1 MKYKFNT
8 ITLHLIFLLLS
19 FSYIFSIP
27 QCELKLTCKKECI
40 SNLVK
45 LIDGKTG
52 SENTISLVVDTT
64 QTIQD
69 PNDSAKYYT
78 QYTTYN
84 PKTFD
89 CQPGDKIVFNI
100 NPKDPT
106 DINTDEFKVG
116 FISVLT
122 ITGSD
127 GNNKIYNFYDSLN
140 EVLSCIQSCSLSTND
155 KLVFNSESTEHKI
168 LGNSNYYPIKVTISI
183 PYKIKAIQEPQPI
196 NNANTPQNFY
206 FQNYIEPEISGTDL
220 SRIQVKMDEIA
231 NNDCFNLY
239 KNDNQNDILSV
250 GNFIFLTDKITFSH
264 KNDNYGLFELKY
276 KVKVMSEELTERHSI
291 KFNVCYKFC
300 HTCNTYNSI
309 NTPEKKCTSCITG
322 SSYFIEDQ
330 ENDRCFSL
338 AEISNNFQNYY
349 EDTSVTP
356 IYKKCANFCL
366 TCQSFSD
373 NCLSCVKTFYKV
385 EGLSDGNPSKCF
397 SPEEFNTQENYYLPT
412 PNGDKYFRCQSPCK
426 SCRLNENNCFSCVDG
441 TFFYSNDINK
451 CQSEIS
457 NPSFFKIEDTFLEK
471 DKSCNS
477 IISDNNKK
485 KCATCSS
492 GPINY
497 YKYENDENFCYLSQE
512 IFSKFGI
519 NNFLDTNDG
528 IYKICNEGCLLCS
541 GSNNNCLKC
550 KNRYYFI
557 ESSSFSDSQCRTKS
571 QIDELSGHYYLPKES
586 DIYYQCDANC
596 ICSLKKDN
604 CTSCDNGY
612 KLIDNEH
619 KCINTELPGYYLY
632 QNSIYKKC
640 HNSCLTCNGEGPDKC
655 LSCSKPY
662 YLIDLHNGIQRCIT
676 QIEKKENQIYNNYYL
691 KEDNGNYYYKNCD
704 TSCASCDDINPGNMC
719 IKCNSRYSFY
729 EDGGQ
734 ICFEIITFFD
744 SSLLNGNNPENYYYN
759 TKLKEFRLCH
769 NSCQSCKDGEVYN
782 NCYQCSTG
790 YAFIDDPSTGKCVLE
805 TLFSSKNY
813 YKVENVIT
821 KLRDE
826 TSIQVKVY
834 KKCPENCEKCIS
846 YQDNPLKCEI
856 CNNDRGYYKHTNT
869 IDDSQ
874 QEECY
879 DNFLVEHKF
888 FNGNGYSLSIS
899 ECLIST
905 FETEEKKSCIKCHN
919 KLGYYSLENAPETC
933 QNIIPIDHYIS
944 SDNIIKK
951 CPYECAACSE
961 GPTSEST
968 NCDVC
973 KEEFSPSISNP
984 KNCIFKCDYYVYK
997 FYDNKYCT
1005 GEKECP
1011 DLAKFLYKE
1020 NSTCVNKCEKVSYY
1034 GICLDECPPKTYKS
1048 GNECKDYANTCTLSK
1063 FEEIREHLI
1072 DLKNDNAPIL
1082 KKVKKYKKY
1091 FYDTPYHIDMYTHY
1105 LNEYVMLIYQKS
1117 DCINQLLPDLISVD
1131 FTPCFYPERNY
1142 ISVLFLVPRDNKY
1155 SKIYYQLYEIDNSG
1169 NLIDINTNFA
1179 CSNQIKVQIPAT
1191 QAKFGY
1197 DKYQRLYNEGI
1208 RLDNYLE
1215 NFFYDMCFQNYEDG
1229 KDIIIKQRR
1238 REYYQDPCK
1247 VCLDNCTFD
1256 IPPNN
1261 YERALCLCSY
1271 KNNFLE
1277 ELYQEY
1283 VDLNKYCVMSEEFYK
1298 TEIYIFEHFKCFKY
1312 NFENGN
1318 IFENMGNYM
1327 MIVFIILEIISVVI
1341 YLVFGI
1347 DSIKIYI
1354 IDFIKRNPPKK
1365 IKISTGS
1372 EDELNNENNNIDIKS
1387 NSNNTSS
1394 NNKKHKKRSQIISNN
1409 YIGNEQRTLNSNNKK
1424 LKRWEQPDLLIGRS
1438 NNLGNSEFKDKYI
1451 KIYERYT
1458 KKETENNNKN
1468 DNLKESPEN
1477 KNNSVLFKSTIKLKT
1492 QPNDKNNDFKKH
1504 SHVFTNYELNSM
1516 ELYDALIKDKRDFC
1530 YFYKLQMKSK
1540 QEFYRAFCINEPLY
1554 PISIKIFVYI
1564 FNLSLNLN
1572 FNALLY
1578 TEEQIYEG
1586 VRSMGKNIGNIFL
1599 RAFYTFLIV
1608 KVIDYVIS
1616 LFIKNSNYL
1625 RSLVLRRKREKE
1637 LRIDAYKNLKNI
1649 QNNFCFFI
1657 VFVFIC
1663 DVLFWIFI
1671 VSYCYSYN
1679 GEQLELFGAFLVTQ
1693 FYMEI
1698 YCILFGLYL
1707 AVFRFIGMKYKATT
1721 CYKMSQTFLDT

>member
-1 MKYKFNT
+1 MIKFY
-8 ITLHLIFLLLS
+8 ILFGIYFYS
-19 FSYIFSIP
+19 FNCSSP
-27 QCELKLTCKKECI
+27 QCTIELICKNECSDLKNGLT
-40 SNLVK
+40 
-45 LIDGKTG
+45 D
-52 SENTISLVVDTT
+52 ISLDTT
-64 QTIQD
+64 STYADSQD
-69 PNDSAKYYT
+69 TTLIYNKY
-78 QYTTYN
+78 N
-84 PKTFD
+84 AVSSFL
-89 CQPGDKIVFNI
+89 CQPGNQITF
-100 NPKDPT
+100 
-106 DINTDEFKVG
+106 INTAIAKQIGSGTEYEYNGG
-116 FISVLT
+116 FMGILT
-122 ITGSD
+122 ITGDNSQQFHYKSD
-127 GNNKIYNFYDSLN
+127 DSDTIFSCNNCNLSPGQTILQFSGTSNTYKILEYSGKSQITITIKIPYEIERFQGKIYENIISSSQIFHFKDDVIPKISGADLSALSVKITNIPNTAYFKLYKTSDSVILNVGGEIGLN
-140 EVLSCIQSCSLSTND
+140 EEIKFEKNNED
-155 KLVFNSESTEHKI
+155 KFGLIELEYQIKTQES
-168 LGNSNYYPIKVTISI
+168 LGNH
-183 PYKIKAIQEPQPI
+183 
-196 NNANTPQNFY
+196 
-206 FQNYIEPEISGTDL
+206 L
-220 SRIQVKMDEIA
+220 
-231 NNDCFNLY
+231 
-239 KNDNQNDILSV
+239 
-250 GNFIFLTDKITFSH
+250 
-264 KNDNYGLFELKY
+264 
-276 KVKVMSEELTERHSI
+276 I
-291 KFNVCYKFC
+291 KFNFCYKYC
-300 HTCNTYNSI
+300 QTCSSYNSE
-309 NTPEKKCTSCITG
+309 NPNSKQCQTCKNNCF
-322 SSYFIEDQ
+322 FIDDNANNIES
-330 ENDRCFSL
+330 DRCFSFVD
-338 AEISNNFQNYY
+338 EINIRYKNYY
-349 EDTSVTP
+349 KDINDNKYKRCDDSCKTCTANKYKCNECNKDSLYYNVEDLP
-356 IYKKCANFCL
+356 DA
-366 TCQSFSD
+366 
-373 NCLSCVKTFYKV
+373 
-385 EGLSDGNPSKCF
+385 E
-397 SPEEFNTQENYYLPT
+397 NTKQCYSLDFINQRGNYYLDDS
-412 PNGDKYFRCQSPCK
+412 PNGVTFKKCTGNCK
-426 SCRLNENNCFSCVDG
+426 SCKLNSNNCFSCIDNSY
-441 TFFYSNDINK
+441 FYSDDNLNK
-451 CQSEIS
+451 CQTKSNTNYYLYTEGQITTYIKKYEACGRISE
-457 NPSFFKIEDTFLEK
+457 NK
-471 DKSCNS
+471 
-477 IISDNNKK
+477 NKK
-485 KCATCSS
+485 KCDTCSF
-492 GPINY
+492 NNFKY
-497 YKYENDENFCYLSQE
+497 YNDGDFCYSSQE
-512 IFSKFGI
+512 IYSKFGI
-519 NNFLDTNDG
+519 NNFEDVSH
-528 IYKICNEGCLLCS
+528 IYQKCNERCIICE
-541 GSNNNCLKC
+541 NNAGNCLKC
-550 KNRYYFI
+550 KNNYYFRQ
-557 ESSSFSDSQCRTKS
+557 SSTSCETENE
-571 QIDELSGHYYLPKES
+571 INALTNPYYYLPKGS
-586 DIYYQCDANC
+586 DTYYPCVPNYC
-596 ICSLKKDN
+596 ICNLKKDRCISCSN
-604 CTSCDNGY
+604 GYNLIEDQNLCTSDTI
-612 KLIDNEH
+612 KD
-619 KCINTELPGYYLY
+619 GYYL
-632 QNSIYKKC
+632 SDSVFRKC
-640 HNSCLTCNGEGPDKC
+640 HNSCLKCEGPDKC
-655 LSCSKPY
+655 TECSAPY
-662 YLIDLHNGIQRCIT
+662 YLIKLDNNINRCIT
-676 QIEKKENQIYNNYYL
+676 QIEKKENQIYDNYYL
-691 KEDNGNYYYKNCD
+691 KPHNDGFIYDKCEPECTTCEDGNSGNKCI
-704 TSCASCDDINPGNMC
+704 SCSSGF
-719 IKCNSRYSFY
+719 SFY
-729 EDGGQ
+729 EGGNQ
-734 ICFEIITFFD
+734 ECVEKNSFFND
-744 SSLLNGNNPENYYYN
+744 NAHENYYYN
-759 TKLKEFRLCH
+759 TKLEEFRLCH
-769 NSCQSCKDGEVYN
+769 TSCKSCIDGEAYN
-782 NCYQCSTG
+782 KCYQCNTN
-790 YAFIDDPSTGKCVLE
+790 YAFIDELSNGKCVE
-805 TLFSSKNY
+805 VNLFTTSLTNY
-813 YKVENVIT
+813 YKINVNT
-821 KLRDE
+821 QLRDG
-826 TSIQVKVY
+826 TTNLVDLY
-834 KKCPENCEKCIS
+834 KKCPENCDKCNS
-846 YQDNPLKCEI
+846 YENNPLKCLI
-856 CNNDRGYYKHTNT
+856 CANNTGYYKQTDIIN
-869 IDDSQ
+869 DNLQ
-874 QEECY
+874 QPCY
-879 DNFLVEHKF
+879 DNYLVEHKYF
-888 FNGNGYSLSIS
+888 DGNRYLSSMS

-905 FETEEKKSCIKCHN
+905 YETQEKNSCIKCHN
-919 KLGYYSLENAPETC
+919 KLGYYALENAPETC
-933 QNIIPIDHYIS
+933 ENIIPIDHYIS

-997 FYDNKYCT
+997 YYDNKYCT

-1020 NSTCVNKCEKVSYY
+1020 NSTCVNKCGKVSYY

-1048 GNECKDYANTCTLSK
+1048 ENECKDYANTCTLSK

-1072 DLKNDNAPIL
+1072 DLKNNNEPII

-1091 FYDTPYHIDMYTHY
+1091 FHYTSYHIDMYTHY

-1131 FTPCFYPERNY
+1131 FTPCFYPESNY

-1169 NLIDINTNFA
+1169 NPIVLNTNLP
-1179 CSNQIKVQIPAT
+1179 CSYQIKVQIPSK

-1197 DKYQRLYNEGI
+1197 DKYQRLYNKGI

-1247 VCLDNCTFD
+1247 ICLDNCTFD

-1298 TEIYIFEHFKCFKY
+1298 TDIYIFEHFKCFKY

-1409 YIGNEQRTLNSNNKK
+1409 YIGNEQKTLNSNNKK

-1438 NNLGNSEFKDKYI
+1438 NNLGNSEFKDKYV

-1458 KKETENNNKN
+1458 KKETETNNKN

-1492 QPNDKNNDFKKH
+1492 QTNDKNNDFKKH

-1540 QEFYRAFCINEPLY
+1540 QEFYRAFCLNEPLF

-1608 KVIDYVIS
+1608 KVIDYVLS
-1616 LFIKNSNYL
+1616 LLIKNSNYL
-1625 RSLVLRRKREKE
+1625 RSLVFRRKREKE

-1663 DVLFWIFI
+1663 DVLLWIFI